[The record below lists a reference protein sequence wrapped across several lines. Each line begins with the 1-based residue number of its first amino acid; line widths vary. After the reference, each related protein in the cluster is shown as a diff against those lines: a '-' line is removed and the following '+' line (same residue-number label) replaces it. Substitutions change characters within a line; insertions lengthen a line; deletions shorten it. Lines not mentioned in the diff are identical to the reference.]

1 MTKLDLLAFACA
13 LVRPCGKGVYEKA
26 TSGVVSKTGIKD
38 IDDLLGPSMG
48 YAIMQEP
55 QMAFVQKF
63 CGYTFLESDKL
74 RKCVARGTRVLMKDG
89 SIKAI
94 EDIRVG
100 DMVATYKDGVCS
112 SSEVISTSNNGT
124 KEVVNIKCDSGFSI
138 KCTKDHMILT
148 QRGYV
153 EAKDLA
159 SDDFVFTPK
168 SIARYS
174 DGIRSNQKMN
184 SDVLWM
190 MGALIGDGTI
200 FSMEHLAFTNSD
212 IEIIDKFKTSVM
224 SLSDT
229 ENCDLK
235 VSSID
240 GKTVDKI
247 YTVKPHGNIK
257 RIMWNL
263 IVRYGI
269 NHHAQGKIIPYEIQK
284 YSPTEKLA
292 SFIAGMFN
300 TDGGYSIFRKAIEYY
315 TISERLI
322 YQLQSQLLKFGIYS
336 IISKKNVSKYNYLA
350 YELNICDID
359 SLCNFYKYI
368 MPYIVGRKYE
378 DFKLIINSNN
388 TKRYIL
394 PECCKNEFVNYC
406 KSRNISMRSL
416 SLDKFGKEYRMTN
429 GYPMTYDIG
438 TIISEKIYMPLTYQI
453 LRSDFITQKVMSIQD
468 YGLEEVYDIGV
479 KETHNFI
486 ANGIVVHNC
495 VAKKLG
501 TREQLP
507 KIKKMWEENAKIR
520 YNLTDEQSEAII
532 EPFLQCIL
540 DATRYS
546 FSLVHSLSYSCI
558 SYECGW
564 LRYHYPLEYITS
576 CLNTW
581 NGNDEKTAE
590 AIEYATKK
598 GIRIL
603 LPKFR
608 HSKADYF
615 FDKETNSI
623 YRGTSSVKGISASYA
638 EALYELRDREYNS
651 FIELLY
657 DIQTIGVPKD
667 QIEALIKLD
676 YFEEFGTI
684 KELSLIYYQFQCFK
698 KGEAKTIS
706 KDKLTDKII
715 YDIVARNANE
725 TAKQFNKINC
735 RNILIEIEQYIKSLS
750 LGDADIKTK
759 IQNQMDYMGYIGIKT
774 DKLEDRPRIIVL
786 SIRVLKSA
794 KTNKPWAISM
804 DGQSIGSAKRAN
816 YTIRYSLYEKEQFN
830 KCDIIRIKDW
840 ERDKRGYYW
849 ITNFVK
855 EIC

>member
-1 MTKLDLLAFACA
+1 MENIGVINGTCKLAGIDRVSPKTINFEDDTVWDSMRKDTALIFQMNSDYGQRTMSKIFSDEVFAKIKKEIPSMTKLDLLSFACA

-26 TSGVVSKTGIKD
+26 TNGIVSKTGIKE

-55 QMAFVQKF
+55 QMAFVQQF

-74 RKCVARGTRVLMKDG
+74 RKCVARGEKVLMGDG
-89 SIKAI
+89 SLKNI
-94 EDIRVG
+94 EDVKVG
-100 DMVATYKDGVCS
+100 DIVATKDRNK
-112 SSEVISTSNNGT
+112 ISTRPVTSWANNGVKNT
-124 KEVVNIKCDSGFSI
+124 VVVKVGYGFSLR
-138 KCTKDHMILT
+138 CTKDHRILT
-148 QRGYV
+148 QRGYI
-153 EAKDLA
+153 E
-159 SDDFVFTPK
+159 
-168 SIARYS
+168 ARYLS
-174 DGIRSNQKMN
+174 TED
-184 SDVLWM
+184 
-190 MGALIGDGTI
+190 
-200 FSMEHLAFTNSD
+200 FAF
-212 IEIIDKFKTSVM
+212 
-224 SLSDT
+224 
-229 ENCDLK
+229 
-235 VSSID
+235 
-240 GKTVDKI
+240 
-247 YTVKPHGNIK
+247 
-257 RIMWNL
+257 
-263 IVRYGI
+263 
-269 NHHAQGKIIPYEIQK
+269 IP
-284 YSPTEKLA
+284 
-292 SFIAGMFN
+292 
-300 TDGGYSIFRKAIEYY
+300 D
-315 TISERLI
+315 
-322 YQLQSQLLKFGIYS
+322 
-336 IISKKNVSKYNYLA
+336 ISKGNFITQRVM
-350 YELNICDID
+350 DIQD
-359 SLCNFYKYI
+359 S
-368 MPYIVGRKYE
+368 E
-378 DFKLIINSNN
+378 
-388 TKRYIL
+388 
-394 PECCKNEFVNYC
+394 ECE
-406 KSRNISMRSL
+406 
-416 SLDKFGKEYRMTN
+416 
-429 GYPMTYDIG
+429 TYDI
-438 TIISEKIYMPLTYQI
+438 
-453 LRSDFITQKVMSIQD
+453 
-468 YGLEEVYDIGV
+468 EV
-479 KETHNFI
+479 EQTHNFI
-486 ANGIVVHNC
+486 CEGIVVHNC
-495 VAKKLG
+495 ISKKLG

-623 YRGTSSVKGISASYA
+623 YRGTSSIKGISASYA

-657 DIQTIGVPKD
+657 DIQAIGVPKD

-735 RNILIEIEQYIKSLS
+735 RNILIEIEQYIKSLG

>member
-1 MTKLDLLAFACA
+1 MENIGVINNTCKLSQIERVSPKNIDFEDDAVWDSMRKDTALIFQMNSDYGQRTMNKIFSDEVYAKIKKEIPSMTRLDLLAFACA

-74 RKCVARGTRVLMKDG
+74 RKCVARGEKVLMGDG
-89 SIKAI
+89 SLKNI
-94 EDIRVG
+94 EDVKVG
-100 DMVATYKDGVCS
+100 DIVATKDRNK
-112 SSEVISTSNNGT
+112 ISTRPVTSWANNGVKNT
-124 KEVVNIKCDSGFSI
+124 VVVKVGYGFSLR
-138 KCTKDHMILT
+138 CTKDHRILT
-148 QRGYV
+148 QRGYI
-153 EAKDLA
+153 E
-159 SDDFVFTPK
+159 
-168 SIARYS
+168 ARYLS
-174 DGIRSNQKMN
+174 TED
-184 SDVLWM
+184 
-190 MGALIGDGTI
+190 
-200 FSMEHLAFTNSD
+200 FAF
-212 IEIIDKFKTSVM
+212 
-224 SLSDT
+224 
-229 ENCDLK
+229 
-235 VSSID
+235 
-240 GKTVDKI
+240 
-247 YTVKPHGNIK
+247 
-257 RIMWNL
+257 
-263 IVRYGI
+263 
-269 NHHAQGKIIPYEIQK
+269 IP
-284 YSPTEKLA
+284 
-292 SFIAGMFN
+292 
-300 TDGGYSIFRKAIEYY
+300 D
-315 TISERLI
+315 
-322 YQLQSQLLKFGIYS
+322 
-336 IISKKNVSKYNYLA
+336 ISKGNFITQRVM
-350 YELNICDID
+350 DIQD
-359 SLCNFYKYI
+359 S
-368 MPYIVGRKYE
+368 E
-378 DFKLIINSNN
+378 
-388 TKRYIL
+388 
-394 PECCKNEFVNYC
+394 ECE
-406 KSRNISMRSL
+406 
-416 SLDKFGKEYRMTN
+416 
-429 GYPMTYDIG
+429 TYDI
-438 TIISEKIYMPLTYQI
+438 
-453 LRSDFITQKVMSIQD
+453 
-468 YGLEEVYDIGV
+468 EV
-479 KETHNFI
+479 EQTHNFI
-486 ANGIVVHNC
+486 CEGIVVHNC
-495 VAKKLG
+495 ISKKLG

-507 KIKKMWEENAKIR
+507 KIKSAWEQNAKIR

-615 FDKETNSI
+615 FDKGTNSI
-623 YRGTSSVKGISASYA
+623 YRGTSSIKGISASYA

-735 RNILIEIEQYIKSLS
+735 RNILIEIEQYIKSLG

>member
-55 QMAFVQKF
+55 QMAFVQQF

-74 RKCVARGTRVLMKDG
+74 RKCVARGEKVLMGDGSLKNIEDVKVGDIVATKDG
-89 SIKAI
+89 NK
-94 EDIRVG
+94 
-100 DMVATYKDGVCS
+100 
-112 SSEVISTSNNGT
+112 ISARPVTSWANNGVKNT
-124 KEVVNIKCDSGFSI
+124 VVVKVGYGFSLR
-138 KCTKDHMILT
+138 CTKDHRILT
-148 QRGYV
+148 QRGYI
-153 EAKDLA
+153 E
-159 SDDFVFTPK
+159 
-168 SIARYS
+168 ARYLS
-174 DGIRSNQKMN
+174 TED
-184 SDVLWM
+184 
-190 MGALIGDGTI
+190 
-200 FSMEHLAFTNSD
+200 FAF
-212 IEIIDKFKTSVM
+212 
-224 SLSDT
+224 
-229 ENCDLK
+229 
-235 VSSID
+235 
-240 GKTVDKI
+240 
-247 YTVKPHGNIK
+247 
-257 RIMWNL
+257 
-263 IVRYGI
+263 
-269 NHHAQGKIIPYEIQK
+269 IP
-284 YSPTEKLA
+284 
-292 SFIAGMFN
+292 
-300 TDGGYSIFRKAIEYY
+300 D
-315 TISERLI
+315 
-322 YQLQSQLLKFGIYS
+322 
-336 IISKKNVSKYNYLA
+336 ISKGNFITQRVM
-350 YELNICDID
+350 DIQD
-359 SLCNFYKYI
+359 S
-368 MPYIVGRKYE
+368 E
-378 DFKLIINSNN
+378 
-388 TKRYIL
+388 
-394 PECCKNEFVNYC
+394 ECE
-406 KSRNISMRSL
+406 
-416 SLDKFGKEYRMTN
+416 
-429 GYPMTYDIG
+429 TYDI
-438 TIISEKIYMPLTYQI
+438 
-453 LRSDFITQKVMSIQD
+453 
-468 YGLEEVYDIGV
+468 EV
-479 KETHNFI
+479 EQTHNFI
-486 ANGIVVHNC
+486 CEGIVVHNC
-495 VAKKLG
+495 ISKKLG

-667 QIEALIKLD
+667 QIEALVKLD

-706 KDKLTDKII
+706 KDKLADKII

-735 RNILIEIEQYIKSLS
+735 QNILIEIEQYIKSLG

>member
-1 MTKLDLLAFACA
+1 MENIGVINNTCKLSQIERVSPKNIDFEDDAVWDSMRKDTALIFQMNSDYGQRTMNKIFSNEVYAKIKKEIPSMTKLDLLAFACA

-74 RKCVARGTRVLMKDG
+74 RKCVARGEKVLMGDG
-89 SIKAI
+89 SLKNI
-94 EDIRVG
+94 EDVKVG
-100 DMVATYKDGVCS
+100 DIVATKDRNK
-112 SSEVISTSNNGT
+112 ISTRPVTSWANNGVKNT
-124 KEVVNIKCDSGFSI
+124 VVVKVGYGFSLR
-138 KCTKDHMILT
+138 CTKDHRILT
-148 QRGYV
+148 QRGYI
-153 EAKDLA
+153 E
-159 SDDFVFTPK
+159 
-168 SIARYS
+168 ARYLS
-174 DGIRSNQKMN
+174 TED
-184 SDVLWM
+184 
-190 MGALIGDGTI
+190 
-200 FSMEHLAFTNSD
+200 FAF
-212 IEIIDKFKTSVM
+212 
-224 SLSDT
+224 
-229 ENCDLK
+229 
-235 VSSID
+235 
-240 GKTVDKI
+240 
-247 YTVKPHGNIK
+247 
-257 RIMWNL
+257 
-263 IVRYGI
+263 
-269 NHHAQGKIIPYEIQK
+269 IP
-284 YSPTEKLA
+284 
-292 SFIAGMFN
+292 
-300 TDGGYSIFRKAIEYY
+300 D
-315 TISERLI
+315 
-322 YQLQSQLLKFGIYS
+322 
-336 IISKKNVSKYNYLA
+336 ISKGNFITQRVM
-350 YELNICDID
+350 DIQD
-359 SLCNFYKYI
+359 S
-368 MPYIVGRKYE
+368 E
-378 DFKLIINSNN
+378 
-388 TKRYIL
+388 
-394 PECCKNEFVNYC
+394 ECE
-406 KSRNISMRSL
+406 
-416 SLDKFGKEYRMTN
+416 
-429 GYPMTYDIG
+429 TYDI
-438 TIISEKIYMPLTYQI
+438 
-453 LRSDFITQKVMSIQD
+453 
-468 YGLEEVYDIGV
+468 EV
-479 KETHNFI
+479 EQTHNFI
-486 ANGIVVHNC
+486 CEGIVVHNC
-495 VAKKLG
+495 ISKKLG

-507 KIKKMWEENAKIR
+507 KIKSAWEQNAKIR

-623 YRGTSSVKGISASYA
+623 YRGTSSIKGISASYA

-657 DIQTIGVPKD
+657 DIQAIGVPKD

-735 RNILIEIEQYIKSLS
+735 RNILIEIEQYIKSLG

>member
-1 MTKLDLLAFACA
+1 MENIGVINNTCKLSQIERVSPRNIDFEDDAVWDSMRKDTALIFQMNSDYGQRTMSKIFSDEVYAKIKKEIPSMTKLDLLAFACA

-26 TSGVVSKTGIKD
+26 TSGVVSKTGIKE

-55 QMAFVQKF
+55 QMAFVQQF

-74 RKCVARGTRVLMKDG
+74 RKCVARGEKVLMGDG
-89 SIKAI
+89 SLKNI
-94 EDIRVG
+94 EDVKVG
-100 DMVATYKDGVCS
+100 DIVATKDRNK
-112 SSEVISTSNNGT
+112 ISTRPVTSWANNGVKNT
-124 KEVVNIKCDSGFSI
+124 VVVKVGYGFSLR
-138 KCTKDHMILT
+138 CTKDHRILT
-148 QRGYV
+148 QRGYI
-153 EAKDLA
+153 E
-159 SDDFVFTPK
+159 
-168 SIARYS
+168 ARYLS
-174 DGIRSNQKMN
+174 TED
-184 SDVLWM
+184 
-190 MGALIGDGTI
+190 
-200 FSMEHLAFTNSD
+200 FAF
-212 IEIIDKFKTSVM
+212 
-224 SLSDT
+224 
-229 ENCDLK
+229 
-235 VSSID
+235 
-240 GKTVDKI
+240 
-247 YTVKPHGNIK
+247 
-257 RIMWNL
+257 
-263 IVRYGI
+263 
-269 NHHAQGKIIPYEIQK
+269 IP
-284 YSPTEKLA
+284 
-292 SFIAGMFN
+292 
-300 TDGGYSIFRKAIEYY
+300 D
-315 TISERLI
+315 
-322 YQLQSQLLKFGIYS
+322 
-336 IISKKNVSKYNYLA
+336 ISKGNFITQRVM
-350 YELNICDID
+350 DIQD
-359 SLCNFYKYI
+359 S
-368 MPYIVGRKYE
+368 E
-378 DFKLIINSNN
+378 
-388 TKRYIL
+388 
-394 PECCKNEFVNYC
+394 ECE
-406 KSRNISMRSL
+406 
-416 SLDKFGKEYRMTN
+416 
-429 GYPMTYDIG
+429 TYDI
-438 TIISEKIYMPLTYQI
+438 
-453 LRSDFITQKVMSIQD
+453 
-468 YGLEEVYDIGV
+468 EV
-479 KETHNFI
+479 EQTHNFI
-486 ANGIVVHNC
+486 CEGIVVHNC
-495 VAKKLG
+495 ISKKLG

-532 EPFLQCIL
+532 EPFLQCVL

-623 YRGTSSVKGISASYA
+623 YRGTSSIKGISTSYA

-657 DIQTIGVPKD
+657 DIQAIGVPKD

-706 KDKLTDKII
+706 KDKLTDKIV

-735 RNILIEIEQYIKSLS
+735 QNILIEIEQYIKSLG

-816 YTIRYSLYEKEQFN
+816 YTIRYGLYEKEQFN

>member
-1 MTKLDLLAFACA
+1 MENIGVINNTCKLSQIERVSPKNIDFEDDAVWDSMRKDTALIFQMNSDYGQRTMNKIFSDEVYAKIKKEIPSMTRLDLLAFACA

-26 TSGVVSKTGIKD
+26 TSGVVSKTGIKE

-55 QMAFVQKF
+55 QMAFVQQF

-74 RKCVARGTRVLMKDG
+74 RKCVARGEKVLMGDG
-89 SIKAI
+89 SLKNI
-94 EDIRVG
+94 EDVKVG
-100 DMVATYKDGVCS
+100 DIVATKDRNK
-112 SSEVISTSNNGT
+112 ISTRPVTSWANNGVKNT
-124 KEVVNIKCDSGFSI
+124 VVVKVGYGFSLR
-138 KCTKDHMILT
+138 CTKDHRILT
-148 QRGYV
+148 QRGYI
-153 EAKDLA
+153 E
-159 SDDFVFTPK
+159 
-168 SIARYS
+168 ARYLS
-174 DGIRSNQKMN
+174 TED
-184 SDVLWM
+184 
-190 MGALIGDGTI
+190 
-200 FSMEHLAFTNSD
+200 FAF
-212 IEIIDKFKTSVM
+212 
-224 SLSDT
+224 
-229 ENCDLK
+229 
-235 VSSID
+235 
-240 GKTVDKI
+240 
-247 YTVKPHGNIK
+247 
-257 RIMWNL
+257 
-263 IVRYGI
+263 
-269 NHHAQGKIIPYEIQK
+269 IP
-284 YSPTEKLA
+284 
-292 SFIAGMFN
+292 
-300 TDGGYSIFRKAIEYY
+300 D
-315 TISERLI
+315 
-322 YQLQSQLLKFGIYS
+322 
-336 IISKKNVSKYNYLA
+336 ISKGNFITQRVM
-350 YELNICDID
+350 DIQD
-359 SLCNFYKYI
+359 S
-368 MPYIVGRKYE
+368 E
-378 DFKLIINSNN
+378 
-388 TKRYIL
+388 
-394 PECCKNEFVNYC
+394 ECE
-406 KSRNISMRSL
+406 
-416 SLDKFGKEYRMTN
+416 
-429 GYPMTYDIG
+429 TYDI
-438 TIISEKIYMPLTYQI
+438 
-453 LRSDFITQKVMSIQD
+453 
-468 YGLEEVYDIGV
+468 EV
-479 KETHNFI
+479 EQTHNFI
-486 ANGIVVHNC
+486 CEGIVVHNC
-495 VAKKLG
+495 ISKKLG

-532 EPFLQCIL
+532 EPFLQCVL

-623 YRGTSSVKGISASYA
+623 YRGTSSIKGISASYA

-657 DIQTIGVPKD
+657 DIQAIGVPKD

-735 RNILIEIEQYIKSLS
+735 RNILIEIEQYIKSLG

>member
-1 MTKLDLLAFACA
+1 MENIGVINGTCKLAGIDRVSPKTINFEDDTVWDSMRKDTALIFQMNSDYGQRTMSKIFSDEVFAKIKKEIPSMTKLDLLSFACA

-26 TSGVVSKTGIKD
+26 TNGIVSKTGIKE

-55 QMAFVQKF
+55 QMAFVQQF

-74 RKCVARGTRVLMKDG
+74 RKCVARGEKVLMGDG
-89 SIKAI
+89 SLKNI
-94 EDIRVG
+94 EDVKVG
-100 DMVATYKDGVCS
+100 DIVATKDRNK
-112 SSEVISTSNNGT
+112 ISTRPVTSWANNGVKNT
-124 KEVVNIKCDSGFSI
+124 VVVKVGYGFSLR
-138 KCTKDHMILT
+138 CTKDHRILT
-148 QRGYV
+148 QRGYI
-153 EAKDLA
+153 E
-159 SDDFVFTPK
+159 
-168 SIARYS
+168 ARYLS
-174 DGIRSNQKMN
+174 TED
-184 SDVLWM
+184 
-190 MGALIGDGTI
+190 
-200 FSMEHLAFTNSD
+200 FAF
-212 IEIIDKFKTSVM
+212 
-224 SLSDT
+224 
-229 ENCDLK
+229 
-235 VSSID
+235 
-240 GKTVDKI
+240 
-247 YTVKPHGNIK
+247 
-257 RIMWNL
+257 
-263 IVRYGI
+263 
-269 NHHAQGKIIPYEIQK
+269 IP
-284 YSPTEKLA
+284 
-292 SFIAGMFN
+292 
-300 TDGGYSIFRKAIEYY
+300 D
-315 TISERLI
+315 
-322 YQLQSQLLKFGIYS
+322 
-336 IISKKNVSKYNYLA
+336 ISKGNFITQRVM
-350 YELNICDID
+350 DIQD
-359 SLCNFYKYI
+359 S
-368 MPYIVGRKYE
+368 E
-378 DFKLIINSNN
+378 
-388 TKRYIL
+388 
-394 PECCKNEFVNYC
+394 ECE
-406 KSRNISMRSL
+406 
-416 SLDKFGKEYRMTN
+416 
-429 GYPMTYDIG
+429 TYDI
-438 TIISEKIYMPLTYQI
+438 
-453 LRSDFITQKVMSIQD
+453 
-468 YGLEEVYDIGV
+468 EV
-479 KETHNFI
+479 EQTHNFI
-486 ANGIVVHNC
+486 CEGIVVHNC
-495 VAKKLG
+495 ISKKLG

-623 YRGTSSVKGISASYA
+623 YRGTSSIKGISASYA

-657 DIQTIGVPKD
+657 DIQAIGVPKD

-735 RNILIEIEQYIKSLS
+735 RNILIEIEQYIKSLG

-786 SIRVLKSA
+786 NIRVLKSA

>member
-1 MTKLDLLAFACA
+1 MVK
-13 LVRPCGKGVYEKA
+13 V
-26 TSGVVSKTGIKD
+26 
-38 IDDLLGPSMG
+38 G
-48 YAIMQEP
+48 Y
-55 QMAFVQKF
+55 
-63 CGYTFLESDKL
+63 
-74 RKCVARGTRVLMKDG
+74 
-89 SIKAI
+89 
-94 EDIRVG
+94 
-100 DMVATYKDGVCS
+100 
-112 SSEVISTSNNGT
+112 
-124 KEVVNIKCDSGFSI
+124 GFSLR
-138 KCTKDHMILT
+138 CTKDHRILT
-148 QRGYV
+148 QRGYI
-153 EAKDLA
+153 E
-159 SDDFVFTPK
+159 
-168 SIARYS
+168 ARYLS
-174 DGIRSNQKMN
+174 TED
-184 SDVLWM
+184 
-190 MGALIGDGTI
+190 
-200 FSMEHLAFTNSD
+200 FAF
-212 IEIIDKFKTSVM
+212 
-224 SLSDT
+224 
-229 ENCDLK
+229 
-235 VSSID
+235 
-240 GKTVDKI
+240 
-247 YTVKPHGNIK
+247 
-257 RIMWNL
+257 
-263 IVRYGI
+263 
-269 NHHAQGKIIPYEIQK
+269 IP
-284 YSPTEKLA
+284 
-292 SFIAGMFN
+292 
-300 TDGGYSIFRKAIEYY
+300 D
-315 TISERLI
+315 
-322 YQLQSQLLKFGIYS
+322 
-336 IISKKNVSKYNYLA
+336 ISKGNFITQRVM
-350 YELNICDID
+350 DIQD
-359 SLCNFYKYI
+359 S
-368 MPYIVGRKYE
+368 E
-378 DFKLIINSNN
+378 
-388 TKRYIL
+388 
-394 PECCKNEFVNYC
+394 ECE
-406 KSRNISMRSL
+406 
-416 SLDKFGKEYRMTN
+416 
-429 GYPMTYDIG
+429 TYDI
-438 TIISEKIYMPLTYQI
+438 
-453 LRSDFITQKVMSIQD
+453 
-468 YGLEEVYDIGV
+468 EV
-479 KETHNFI
+479 EQTHNFI
-486 ANGIVVHNC
+486 CEGIVVHNC
-495 VAKKLG
+495 ISKKLG

-507 KIKKMWEENAKIR
+507 KIKSAWEQNAKIR

-623 YRGTSSVKGISASYA
+623 YRGTSSIKGISASYA
-638 EALYELRDREYNS
+638 EALYELREREYNS

-735 RNILIEIEQYIKSLS
+735 RNILIEIEQYIKSLG

>member
-1 MTKLDLLAFACA
+1 MENIGVINNTCKLSQIKRVSPKNIDFEDDAVWDSMRKDTALIFQMNSDYGQRTMNKIFSDEVYAKIKKEIPSMTKLDLLAFACA

-26 TSGVVSKTGIKD
+26 TNGIVSKTGIKD

-63 CGYTFLESDKL
+63 CGYSFLESDKL
-74 RKCVARGTRVLMKDG
+74 RKCVARGTKILMANGFVKN
-89 SIKAI
+89 I
-94 EDIRVG
+94 EDVKIG
-100 DMVATYKDGVCS
+100 DIVATKYGNR
-112 SSEVISTSNNGT
+112 ISARPVTAWSNNGI
-124 KEVVNIKCDSGFSI
+124 KETVTIKIDSGIYIS
-138 KCTKDHMILT
+138 CTRDHRVLT

-153 EAKDLA
+153 EAQNI
-159 SDDFVFTPK
+159 S
-168 SIARYS
+168 
-174 DGIRSNQKMN
+174 N
-184 SDVLWM
+184 SDY
-190 MGALIGDGTI
+190 I
-200 FSMEHLAFTNSD
+200 FS
-212 IEIIDKFKTSVM
+212 
-224 SLSDT
+224 
-229 ENCDLK
+229 
-235 VSSID
+235 
-240 GKTVDKI
+240 
-247 YTVKPHGNIK
+247 PNIK
-257 RIMWNL
+257 SGDFSMYRVSGVL
-263 IVRYGI
+263 DD
-269 NHHAQGKIIPYEIQK
+269 IP
-284 YSPTEKLA
+284 
-292 SFIAGMFN
+292 
-300 TDGGYSIFRKAIEYY
+300 
-315 TISERLI
+315 
-322 YQLQSQLLKFGIYS
+322 
-336 IISKKNVSKYNYLA
+336 
-350 YELNICDID
+350 
-359 SLCNFYKYI
+359 
-368 MPYIVGRKYE
+368 
-378 DFKLIINSNN
+378 
-388 TKRYIL
+388 
-394 PECCKNEFVNYC
+394 CK
-406 KSRNISMRSL
+406 
-416 SLDKFGKEYRMTN
+416 
-429 GYPMTYDIG
+429 
-438 TIISEKIYMPLTYQI
+438 
-453 LRSDFITQKVMSIQD
+453 
-468 YGLEEVYDIGV
+468 VYDIEV
-479 KETHNFI
+479 SETHNFI

-507 KIKKMWEENAKIR
+507 KIKKAWETNAKVR
-520 YNLTDEQSEAII
+520 YNLTDEQSESII

-608 HSKADYF
+608 HSKSDYF
-615 FDKETNSI
+615 FDKTTNSI
-623 YRGTSSVKGISASYA
+623 YRGTSSIKGISASYA
-638 EALYELRDREYNS
+638 EALYELRDREYGS

-657 DIQTIGVPKD
+657 EAQEIGVPKD
-667 QIEALIKLD
+667 QMEELIKLD
-676 YFEEFGTI
+676 YFEEFGTV

-735 RNILIEIEQYIKSLS
+735 RNILIEIEQYIKSLG

>member
-1 MTKLDLLAFACA
+1 MENIGVINNTCKLSQIERVSPKNIDFEDDAVWDSMRKDTALIFQMNSDYGQRTMSKIFSDEVYAKIKKEIPSMTRLDLLAFACA

-26 TSGVVSKTGIKD
+26 TSGVVSKTGIKE

-55 QMAFVQKF
+55 QMAFVQQF

-74 RKCVARGTRVLMKDG
+74 RKCVARGEKVLMGDG
-89 SIKAI
+89 SLKNI
-94 EDIRVG
+94 EDVKVG
-100 DMVATYKDGVCS
+100 DIVATKDRNK
-112 SSEVISTSNNGT
+112 ISTRPVTSWANNGVKNT
-124 KEVVNIKCDSGFSI
+124 VVVKVGYGFSLR
-138 KCTKDHMILT
+138 CTKDHRILT
-148 QRGYV
+148 QRGYI
-153 EAKDLA
+153 E
-159 SDDFVFTPK
+159 
-168 SIARYS
+168 ARYLS
-174 DGIRSNQKMN
+174 TED
-184 SDVLWM
+184 
-190 MGALIGDGTI
+190 
-200 FSMEHLAFTNSD
+200 FAF
-212 IEIIDKFKTSVM
+212 
-224 SLSDT
+224 
-229 ENCDLK
+229 
-235 VSSID
+235 
-240 GKTVDKI
+240 
-247 YTVKPHGNIK
+247 
-257 RIMWNL
+257 
-263 IVRYGI
+263 
-269 NHHAQGKIIPYEIQK
+269 IP
-284 YSPTEKLA
+284 
-292 SFIAGMFN
+292 
-300 TDGGYSIFRKAIEYY
+300 D
-315 TISERLI
+315 
-322 YQLQSQLLKFGIYS
+322 
-336 IISKKNVSKYNYLA
+336 ISKGNFITQRVM
-350 YELNICDID
+350 DIQD
-359 SLCNFYKYI
+359 S
-368 MPYIVGRKYE
+368 E
-378 DFKLIINSNN
+378 
-388 TKRYIL
+388 
-394 PECCKNEFVNYC
+394 ECE
-406 KSRNISMRSL
+406 
-416 SLDKFGKEYRMTN
+416 
-429 GYPMTYDIG
+429 TYDI
-438 TIISEKIYMPLTYQI
+438 
-453 LRSDFITQKVMSIQD
+453 
-468 YGLEEVYDIGV
+468 EV
-479 KETHNFI
+479 EQTHNFI
-486 ANGIVVHNC
+486 CEGIVVHNC
-495 VAKKLG
+495 ISKKLG

-623 YRGTSSVKGISASYA
+623 YRGTSSIKGISASYA

-657 DIQTIGVPKD
+657 DIQAIGVPKD

-735 RNILIEIEQYIKSLS
+735 RNILIEIEQYIKSLG

>member
-1 MTKLDLLAFACA
+1 MENIGVINNTCKLSQIERVSPKNIDFEDDAVWDSMRKDTALIFQMNSDYGQRTMNKIFSDEVYAKIKKEIPSMTKLDLLAFACA

-26 TSGVVSKTGIKD
+26 TNGVVSKTGIKD

-74 RKCVARGTRVLMKDG
+74 RKCVARGEKVLMGDGSLKNIEDVKVGDIVATKDG
-89 SIKAI
+89 N
-94 EDIRVG
+94 R
-100 DMVATYKDGVCS
+100 
-112 SSEVISTSNNGT
+112 ISARPVTSWANNGVKNT
-124 KEVVNIKCDSGFSI
+124 VVVKVGYGFSLR
-138 KCTKDHMILT
+138 CTKDHRILT
-148 QRGYV
+148 QRGYI
-153 EAKDLA
+153 E
-159 SDDFVFTPK
+159 
-168 SIARYS
+168 ARYLS
-174 DGIRSNQKMN
+174 TED
-184 SDVLWM
+184 
-190 MGALIGDGTI
+190 
-200 FSMEHLAFTNSD
+200 FAF
-212 IEIIDKFKTSVM
+212 
-224 SLSDT
+224 
-229 ENCDLK
+229 
-235 VSSID
+235 
-240 GKTVDKI
+240 
-247 YTVKPHGNIK
+247 
-257 RIMWNL
+257 
-263 IVRYGI
+263 
-269 NHHAQGKIIPYEIQK
+269 IP
-284 YSPTEKLA
+284 
-292 SFIAGMFN
+292 
-300 TDGGYSIFRKAIEYY
+300 D
-315 TISERLI
+315 
-322 YQLQSQLLKFGIYS
+322 
-336 IISKKNVSKYNYLA
+336 ISKGNFITQRVM
-350 YELNICDID
+350 DIQD
-359 SLCNFYKYI
+359 S
-368 MPYIVGRKYE
+368 E
-378 DFKLIINSNN
+378 
-388 TKRYIL
+388 
-394 PECCKNEFVNYC
+394 ECE
-406 KSRNISMRSL
+406 
-416 SLDKFGKEYRMTN
+416 
-429 GYPMTYDIG
+429 TYDI
-438 TIISEKIYMPLTYQI
+438 
-453 LRSDFITQKVMSIQD
+453 
-468 YGLEEVYDIGV
+468 EV
-479 KETHNFI
+479 EQTHNFI
-486 ANGIVVHNC
+486 CEGIVVHNC
-495 VAKKLG
+495 ISKKLG

-507 KIKKMWEENAKIR
+507 KIKKMWEQNAKIR

-615 FDKETNSI
+615 FDKATNSI
-623 YRGTSSVKGISASYA
+623 YRGTSSIKGISASYA
-638 EALYELRDREYNS
+638 EALYELRDRRYNS

-735 RNILIEIEQYIKSLS
+735 RNILIEIEQYIKSLG

-786 SIRVLKSA
+786 NIRVLKSA

>member
-1 MTKLDLLAFACA
+1 MENIGVINNTCKLSQIERVSPKNIDFEDDAVWDSMRKDTALIFQMNSDYGQRTMNKIFSDEVYAKIKKEIPSMTKLDLLAFACA

-74 RKCVARGTRVLMKDG
+74 RKCVARGEKVLMGDGSLKNIEDVKVGDIVATKDG
-89 SIKAI
+89 NK
-94 EDIRVG
+94 
-100 DMVATYKDGVCS
+100 
-112 SSEVISTSNNGT
+112 ISTRPVTSWANNGVKNT
-124 KEVVNIKCDSGFSI
+124 VVVKVGYGFSLR
-138 KCTKDHMILT
+138 CTKDHRILT
-148 QRGYV
+148 QRGYI
-153 EAKDLA
+153 E
-159 SDDFVFTPK
+159 
-168 SIARYS
+168 ARYLS
-174 DGIRSNQKMN
+174 TED
-184 SDVLWM
+184 
-190 MGALIGDGTI
+190 
-200 FSMEHLAFTNSD
+200 FAF
-212 IEIIDKFKTSVM
+212 
-224 SLSDT
+224 
-229 ENCDLK
+229 
-235 VSSID
+235 
-240 GKTVDKI
+240 
-247 YTVKPHGNIK
+247 
-257 RIMWNL
+257 
-263 IVRYGI
+263 
-269 NHHAQGKIIPYEIQK
+269 IP
-284 YSPTEKLA
+284 
-292 SFIAGMFN
+292 
-300 TDGGYSIFRKAIEYY
+300 D
-315 TISERLI
+315 
-322 YQLQSQLLKFGIYS
+322 
-336 IISKKNVSKYNYLA
+336 ISKGNFITQRVM
-350 YELNICDID
+350 DIQD
-359 SLCNFYKYI
+359 S
-368 MPYIVGRKYE
+368 E
-378 DFKLIINSNN
+378 
-388 TKRYIL
+388 
-394 PECCKNEFVNYC
+394 ECE
-406 KSRNISMRSL
+406 
-416 SLDKFGKEYRMTN
+416 
-429 GYPMTYDIG
+429 TYDI
-438 TIISEKIYMPLTYQI
+438 
-453 LRSDFITQKVMSIQD
+453 
-468 YGLEEVYDIGV
+468 EV
-479 KETHNFI
+479 EQTHNFI
-486 ANGIVVHNC
+486 CEGIVVHNC
-495 VAKKLG
+495 ISKKLG

-507 KIKKMWEENAKIR
+507 KIKSAWEQNAKIR

-623 YRGTSSVKGISASYA
+623 YRGTSSIKGISASYA

-657 DIQTIGVPKD
+657 DIQAIGVPKD

-735 RNILIEIEQYIKSLS
+735 QNILIEIEQYIKSLG

>member
-1 MTKLDLLAFACA
+1 MENIGVINNTCKLSQIERVSPRNIDFEDDAVWDSMRKDTALIFQMNSDYGQRTMNKIFSDEVYAKIKKEIPSMTKLDLLAFACA

-55 QMAFVQKF
+55 QMAFVQQF

-74 RKCVARGTRVLMKDG
+74 RKCVARGEKVLMGDGSLKNIEDVKVGDIVATKDG
-89 SIKAI
+89 NK
-94 EDIRVG
+94 
-100 DMVATYKDGVCS
+100 
-112 SSEVISTSNNGT
+112 ISARPVTSWANNGVKNT
-124 KEVVNIKCDSGFSI
+124 VVVKVGYGFSLR
-138 KCTKDHMILT
+138 CTKDHRILT
-148 QRGYV
+148 QRGYI
-153 EAKDLA
+153 E
-159 SDDFVFTPK
+159 
-168 SIARYS
+168 ARYLS
-174 DGIRSNQKMN
+174 TED
-184 SDVLWM
+184 
-190 MGALIGDGTI
+190 
-200 FSMEHLAFTNSD
+200 FAF
-212 IEIIDKFKTSVM
+212 
-224 SLSDT
+224 
-229 ENCDLK
+229 
-235 VSSID
+235 
-240 GKTVDKI
+240 
-247 YTVKPHGNIK
+247 
-257 RIMWNL
+257 
-263 IVRYGI
+263 
-269 NHHAQGKIIPYEIQK
+269 IP
-284 YSPTEKLA
+284 
-292 SFIAGMFN
+292 
-300 TDGGYSIFRKAIEYY
+300 D
-315 TISERLI
+315 
-322 YQLQSQLLKFGIYS
+322 
-336 IISKKNVSKYNYLA
+336 ISKGNFITQRVM
-350 YELNICDID
+350 DIQD
-359 SLCNFYKYI
+359 S
-368 MPYIVGRKYE
+368 E
-378 DFKLIINSNN
+378 
-388 TKRYIL
+388 
-394 PECCKNEFVNYC
+394 ECE
-406 KSRNISMRSL
+406 
-416 SLDKFGKEYRMTN
+416 
-429 GYPMTYDIG
+429 TYDI
-438 TIISEKIYMPLTYQI
+438 
-453 LRSDFITQKVMSIQD
+453 
-468 YGLEEVYDIGV
+468 EV
-479 KETHNFI
+479 EQTHNFI
-486 ANGIVVHNC
+486 CEGIVVHNC
-495 VAKKLG
+495 ISKKLG

-667 QIEALIKLD
+667 QIEALVKLD

-706 KDKLTDKII
+706 KDKLADKII

-735 RNILIEIEQYIKSLS
+735 QNILIEIEQYIKSLG

>member
-1 MTKLDLLAFACA
+1 MENIGVINNTCKLSQIERVSPKNIDFEDDAVWDSMRKDTALIFQMNSDYGQRTMNKIFSDEVYAKIKKEIPSMTKLDLLAFACA

-74 RKCVARGTRVLMKDG
+74 RKCVA
-89 SIKAI
+89 
-94 EDIRVG
+94 
-100 DMVATYKDGVCS
+100 
-112 SSEVISTSNNGT
+112 
-124 KEVVNIKCDSGFSI
+124 
-138 KCTKDHMILT
+138 
-148 QRGYV
+148 
-153 EAKDLA
+153 
-159 SDDFVFTPK
+159 
-168 SIARYS
+168 
-174 DGIRSNQKMN
+174 
-184 SDVLWM
+184 
-190 MGALIGDGTI
+190 
-200 FSMEHLAFTNSD
+200 
-212 IEIIDKFKTSVM
+212 
-224 SLSDT
+224 
-229 ENCDLK
+229 
-235 VSSID
+235 
-240 GKTVDKI
+240 
-247 YTVKPHGNIK
+247 
-257 RIMWNL
+257 
-263 IVRYGI
+263 
-269 NHHAQGKIIPYEIQK
+269 
-284 YSPTEKLA
+284 
-292 SFIAGMFN
+292 
-300 TDGGYSIFRKAIEYY
+300 
-315 TISERLI
+315 
-322 YQLQSQLLKFGIYS
+322 
-336 IISKKNVSKYNYLA
+336 
-350 YELNICDID
+350 
-359 SLCNFYKYI
+359 
-368 MPYIVGRKYE
+368 
-378 DFKLIINSNN
+378 
-388 TKRYIL
+388 
-394 PECCKNEFVNYC
+394 
-406 KSRNISMRSL
+406 
-416 SLDKFGKEYRMTN
+416 
-429 GYPMTYDIG
+429 
-438 TIISEKIYMPLTYQI
+438 
-453 LRSDFITQKVMSIQD
+453 
-468 YGLEEVYDIGV
+468 
-479 KETHNFI
+479 
-486 ANGIVVHNC
+486 
-495 VAKKLG
+495 KKLG

-507 KIKKMWEENAKIR
+507 KIKKAWEENAKIR
-520 YNLTDEQSEAII
+520 YNLTDKQSEAII

-598 GIRIL
+598 GIKIL

-615 FDKETNSI
+615 FDKATNSI
-623 YRGTSSVKGISASYA
+623 YRGTSSIKGISASYA
-638 EALYELRDREYNS
+638 EALYELRDRIYNS

-657 DIQTIGVPKD
+657 DAQTIGVPKD

-706 KDKLTDKII
+706 KDKLTDKIV

-735 RNILIEIEQYIKSLS
+735 RNILIEIEQYIKSLG

-786 SIRVLKSA
+786 NVRVLKSA

-830 KCDIIRIKDW
+830 KCDIIRIRDW

>member
-1 MTKLDLLAFACA
+1 MENIGVINGTCKLAGIDRVSPKTINFEDDTVWDSMRKDTALIFQMNSDYGQRTMSKIFSDEVFAKIKKEIPSMTKLDLLSFACA

-26 TSGVVSKTGIKD
+26 TNGIVSKTGIKE

-55 QMAFVQKF
+55 QMAFVQQF

-74 RKCVARGTRVLMKDG
+74 RKCVARGEKVLMGDGSLKNIEDVKVGDIVATKDG
-89 SIKAI
+89 NK
-94 EDIRVG
+94 
-100 DMVATYKDGVCS
+100 
-112 SSEVISTSNNGT
+112 ISARPVTSWANNGVKNT
-124 KEVVNIKCDSGFSI
+124 VVVKVGYGFSLR
-138 KCTKDHMILT
+138 CTKDHRILT
-148 QRGYV
+148 QRGYI
-153 EAKDLA
+153 E
-159 SDDFVFTPK
+159 
-168 SIARYS
+168 ARYLS
-174 DGIRSNQKMN
+174 TED
-184 SDVLWM
+184 
-190 MGALIGDGTI
+190 
-200 FSMEHLAFTNSD
+200 FAF
-212 IEIIDKFKTSVM
+212 
-224 SLSDT
+224 
-229 ENCDLK
+229 
-235 VSSID
+235 
-240 GKTVDKI
+240 
-247 YTVKPHGNIK
+247 
-257 RIMWNL
+257 
-263 IVRYGI
+263 
-269 NHHAQGKIIPYEIQK
+269 IP
-284 YSPTEKLA
+284 
-292 SFIAGMFN
+292 
-300 TDGGYSIFRKAIEYY
+300 D
-315 TISERLI
+315 
-322 YQLQSQLLKFGIYS
+322 
-336 IISKKNVSKYNYLA
+336 ISKGNFITQRVM
-350 YELNICDID
+350 DIQD
-359 SLCNFYKYI
+359 S
-368 MPYIVGRKYE
+368 E
-378 DFKLIINSNN
+378 
-388 TKRYIL
+388 
-394 PECCKNEFVNYC
+394 ECE
-406 KSRNISMRSL
+406 
-416 SLDKFGKEYRMTN
+416 
-429 GYPMTYDIG
+429 TYDI
-438 TIISEKIYMPLTYQI
+438 
-453 LRSDFITQKVMSIQD
+453 
-468 YGLEEVYDIGV
+468 EV
-479 KETHNFI
+479 EQTHNFI
-486 ANGIVVHNC
+486 CEGIVVHNC
-495 VAKKLG
+495 ISKKYG

-507 KIKKMWEENAKIR
+507 KIKSAWEQNAKIR
-520 YNLTDEQSEAII
+520 YNLTNEQSEAII

-598 GIRIL
+598 GIKIL

-608 HSKADYF
+608 HPKADYF
-615 FDKETNSI
+615 FDKATNSI
-623 YRGTSSVKGISASYA
+623 YRGTSSIKGISASYA
-638 EALYELRDREYNS
+638 EALYELRDRIYNS
-651 FIELLY
+651 FIEFLY
-657 DIQTIGVPKD
+657 DAQTISVPKD

-684 KELSLIYYQFQCFK
+684 KELSLIYHQFQCFK

-735 RNILIEIEQYIKSLS
+735 RNILIEIEQYIKSLG

-786 SIRVLKSA
+786 NVRVLKSA

-830 KCDIIRIKDW
+830 KCDIIRIRDW